1 MTDRP
6 SNREIADRLK
16 RTWRYRW
23 FELRKGRTFES
34 DMIAEIVKENL
45 GYNLID
51 GADWT
56 KTYGAEEMQS
66 RHCRTFG
73 ISPLVWIALARL
85 VIDLLR
91 WWQERRQ
98 K

>member
-23 FELRKGRTFES
+23 FELWNRQRFDT
-34 DMIAEIVKENL
+34 DMIAEIVASKRRFSL
-45 GYNLID
+45 TS
-51 GADWT
+51 GADWERT
-56 KTYGAEEMQS
+56 SEREELQAV
-66 RHCRTFG
+66 HCEAFG